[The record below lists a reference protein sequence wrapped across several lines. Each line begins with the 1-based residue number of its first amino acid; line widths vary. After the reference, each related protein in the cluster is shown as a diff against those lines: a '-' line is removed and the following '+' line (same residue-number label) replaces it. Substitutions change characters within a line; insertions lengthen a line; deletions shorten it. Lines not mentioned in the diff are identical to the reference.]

1 MDPVTIS
8 LAVGV
13 ASKAFSAIK
22 QGFAVGRDI
31 EQMSGDIGR
40 WMGAVSDVDNA
51 EKQAKNPPLFGKL
64 FKAGS
69 IEEAA
74 MAAYAAKKK
83 LEEQRYELKMFLN
96 LTHGPGA
103 YDELL
108 QMEGQIR
115 KQRQRTIY
123 KQQQMR
129 QQIGEG
135 IAWLFLALVV
145 GGALLLLASIFSGKS
160 YADGFKY
167 KPRGYTEQQKIW
179 QNKIIKKQMVTCR
192 LKSQKVY
199 MGKMACIYV
208 AAGGTKNKTYEIEFT
223 DVHIGCPR
231 QYSCVY
237 NPGSK
242 EPQIGDVMK
251 SLKSAVKGK

>member
-69 IEEAA
+69 VEEAA

-96 LTHGPGA
+96 LTHGPKA
-103 YDELL
+103 YEELL

-115 KQRQRTIY
+115 KQRQETIY
-123 KQQQMR
+123 KQQQLRR
-129 QQIGEG
+129 QVGEG
-135 IAWLFLALVV
+135 IGWVFLILVA
-145 GGALLLLASIFSGKS
+145 GGFLLLLASIFSTKAYGDSYKYVPKPLTKQQMIHQGK
-160 YADGFKY
+160 
-167 KPRGYTEQQKIW
+167 
-179 QNKIIKKQMVTCR
+179 IKKKKYTNKQ
-192 LKSQKVY
+192 
-199 MGKMACIYV
+199 ACIYQ
-208 AAGGTKNKTYEIEFT
+208 GGNKTYTLMYESN
-223 DVHIGCPR
+223 CPKT
-231 QYSCVY
+231 YKCIY
-237 NPGSK
+237 NPNSK
-242 EPQIGDVMK
+242 EPNIDNVMESLRSIGK
-251 SLKSAVKGK
+251 K

>member
-96 LTHGPGA
+96 LTHGPQA

-108 QMEGQIR
+108 HMEGQIR
-115 KQRQRTIY
+115 KQRQQTIY
-123 KQQQMR
+123 KQQQLRR
-129 QQIGEG
+129 QLGEG
-135 IAWLFLALVV
+135 VAWIFFIAVI
-145 GGALLLLASIFSGKS
+145 GAFILLLFSMFTSKS
-160 YADGFKY
+160 YADEYKY
-167 KPRGYTEQQKIW
+167 VPKPYTKQQLLQQGKIL
-179 QNKIIKKQMVTCR
+179 KKKYTTCR
-192 LKSQKVY
+192 LKKILKSKYTNKQ
-199 MGKMACIYV
+199 ACIYQ
-208 AAGGTKNKTYEIEFT
+208 GGNKTYTLMYEKN
-223 DVHIGCPR
+223 CPK
-231 QYSCVY
+231 QYKCLY
-237 NPGSK
+237 NPNSK
-242 EPQIGDVMK
+242 EPSIDDVME
-251 SLKSAVKGK
+251 SLRSIGK

>member
-40 WMGAVSDVDNA
+40 WMGAISDVDHA

-96 LTHGPGA
+96 LTHGPQA
-103 YDELL
+103 YNELL

-115 KQRQRTIY
+115 KQRQETIY
-123 KQQQMR
+123 KQQQLRR
-129 QQIGEG
+129 QVGEG
-135 IAWLFLALVV
+135 IGWVFLILVM
-145 GGALLLLASIFSGKS
+145 GGFLLLLASVFSSKAYG
-160 YADGFKY
+160 D
-167 KPRGYTEQQKIW
+167 GYTYKSKKYTKQQKIH
-179 QNKIIKKQMVTCR
+179 QGILKKNVYVTCR
-192 LKSQKVY
+192 LKKQKVVKD
-199 MGKMACIYV
+199 KMACIYEG
-208 AAGGTKNKTYEIEFT
+208 ANKTYELEFA
-223 DVHIGCPR
+223 DVRVGCPR
-231 QYSCVY
+231 QYKCVH
-237 NPGSK
+237 NPNSK
-242 EPQIGDVMK
+242 EPNINDVME
-251 SLKSAVKGK
+251 SLRSITK

>member
-1 MDPVTIS
+1 
-8 LAVGV
+8 
-13 ASKAFSAIK
+13 
-22 QGFAVGRDI
+22 
-31 EQMSGDIGR
+31 MSGDIGR

-96 LTHGPGA
+96 LTHGPQA

-115 KQRQRTIY
+115 KQRQQTIY

-129 QQIGEG
+129 QQIGEAIG
-135 IAWLFLALVV
+135 WFFLAIVV

-160 YADGFKY
+160 YADGYKY
-167 KPRGYTEQQKIW
+167 KSKQLTKQQKIN
-179 QNKIIKKQMVTCR
+179 QGLVKKPKMVLCR
-192 LKSQKVY
+192 LKIQKTLKD
-199 MGKMACIYV
+199 KMACIYI
-208 AAGGTKNKTYEIEFT
+208 ANSGTNRKTYELEYT
-223 DVHIGCPR
+223 DIRVGCPKSYR
-231 QYSCVY
+231 CVY
-237 NPGSK
+237 NPGD
-242 EPQIGDVMK
+242 EPSIDKVME
-251 SLKSAVKGK
+251 SLRSIAK

>member
-1 MDPVTIS
+1 MIDPVTIS
-8 LAVGV
+8 VAVGV
-13 ASKAFSAIK
+13 AGKAFAAIK
-22 QGFAVGRDI
+22 QGFAMGRDI

-83 LEEQRYELKMFLN
+83 LEEQRYELKVFLN
-96 LTHGPGA
+96 MTHGPGA

-115 KQRQRTIY
+115 KQRQETIY

-129 QQIGEG
+129 RQLGEG
-135 IAWLFLALVV
+135 LAWLLLVAV
-145 GGALLLLASIFSGKS
+145 IGGFLLLLTSVFTSKS
-160 YADGFKY
+160 YADNYKY
-167 KPRGYTEQQKIW
+167 VPKPYTKQQLLQQGKIL
-179 QNKIIKKQMVTCR
+179 KKKYTTCR
-192 LKSQKVY
+192 LKKRIKSQSTG
-199 MGKMACIYV
+199 MQACIYQ
-208 AAGGTKNKTYEIEFT
+208 GGNKTFEMMVESW
-223 DVHIGCPR
+223 CPK
-231 QYSCVY
+231 QYKCVY
-237 NPGSK
+237 NPNSE
-242 EPQIGDVMK
+242 EPNIDQVMDSLRSIGK
-251 SLKSAVKGK
+251 K

>member
-40 WMGAVSDVDNA
+40 WMGAISDVDHA

-96 LTHGPGA
+96 L
-103 YDELL
+103 
-108 QMEGQIR
+108 
-115 KQRQRTIY
+115 
-123 KQQQMR
+123 
-129 QQIGEG
+129 
-135 IAWLFLALVV
+135 
-145 GGALLLLASIFSGKS
+145 SG
-160 YADGFKY
+160 D
-167 KPRGYTEQQKIW
+167 
-179 QNKIIKKQMVTCR
+179 NKITMKDVLIGRGVIDKPVERSK
-192 LKSQKVY
+192 
-199 MGKMACIYV
+199 GGGMAIQGLGFRGV
-208 AAGGTKNKTYEIEFT
+208 
-223 DVHIGCPR
+223 R
-231 QYSCVY
+231 
-237 NPGSK
+237 
-242 EPQIGDVMK
+242 
-251 SLKSAVKGK
+251 

>member
-13 ASKAFSAIK
+13 ASKAFDAIK
-22 QGFAVGRDI
+22 KGFSVGRDI

-74 MAAYAAKKK
+74 MSAYAAKKK

-96 LTHGPGA
+96 LTHGPQA
-103 YDELL
+103 YNELL

-115 KQRQRTIY
+115 KQRQETIY
-123 KQQQMR
+123 KQQQLRR
-129 QQIGEG
+129 QVGEG
-135 IAWLFLALVV
+135 IGWVFLILVI
-145 GGALLLLASIFSGKS
+145 GGFLLLLASVFSSKAYG
-160 YADGFKY
+160 D
-167 KPRGYTEQQKIW
+167 GYTYKSKNYTTQQKIH
-179 QNKIIKKQMVTCR
+179 QGILKKNVYVTCR
-192 LKSQKVY
+192 LKKQKVVKN
-199 MGKMACIYV
+199 KMACIYEG
-208 AAGGTKNKTYEIEFT
+208 ANKTYELEFA
-223 DVHIGCPR
+223 DVRVGCPR
-231 QYSCVY
+231 QYKCIH
-237 NPGSK
+237 NPNSK
-242 EPQIGDVMK
+242 EPNINDVME
-251 SLKSAVKGK
+251 SLRSITK

>member
-40 WMGAVSDVDNA
+40 WMGAISDVDHA

-96 LTHGPGA
+96 LTHGPQA

-115 KQRQRTIY
+115 KQRQQTVY

-129 QQIGEG
+129 RQIGEG
-135 IAWLFLALVV
+135 IAWLFLALVI
-145 GGALLLLASIFSGKS
+145 GGFLLLLASLFSSKAYGKD
-160 YADGFKY
+160 YTYVPKPYTKQQLQNQGKIEKKKY
-167 KPRGYTEQQKIW
+167 T
-179 QNKIIKKQMVTCR
+179 TCR
-192 LKSQKVY
+192 LKKRIKSKTGQ
-199 MGKMACIYV
+199 MACIYEG
-208 AAGGTKNKTYEIEFT
+208 ANKTYELELA
-223 DVHIGCPR
+223 DVRVGCPR
-231 QYSCVY
+231 QYKCIH
-237 NPGSK
+237 NPNSK
-242 EPQIGDVMK
+242 EPNINDVME
-251 SLKSAVKGK
+251 SLRSITK

>member
-1 MDPVTIS
+1 VDPVTIS
-8 LAVGV
+8 VAVGV

-22 QGFAVGRDI
+22 QGFAIGRDI

-83 LEEQRYELKMFLN
+83 LEEQRYELKVFLN
-96 LTHGPGA
+96 MTHGPGA

-115 KQRQRTIY
+115 KERQQTIY

-129 QQIGEG
+129 RQLGEG
-135 IAWLFLALVV
+135 LAWLFLVV
-145 GGALLLLASIFSGKS
+145 IIGGFLLLLASVFTSKS
-160 YADGFKY
+160 YADSYTYVPKSLTKQQLLNQGKIEKKKY
-167 KPRGYTEQQKIW
+167 T
-179 QNKIIKKQMVTCR
+179 TCR
-192 LKSQKVY
+192 LKKILKSKYTSKQ
-199 MGKMACIYV
+199 ACIYL
-208 AAGGTKNKTYEIEFT
+208 GGNKTYTLMYEKN
-223 DVHIGCPR
+223 CPK
-231 QYSCVY
+231 QYKCIY
-237 NPGSK
+237 NPNSK
-242 EPQIGDVMK
+242 EPNIDNVMESLRSIGK
-251 SLKSAVKGK
+251 K

>member
-22 QGFAVGRDI
+22 EGFAIGRDI

-69 IEEAA
+69 VEEAA

-83 LEEQRYELKMFLN
+83 LEEQRYELKIFLN
-96 LTHGPGA
+96 LTHGPKA

-115 KQRQRTIY
+115 KQRQQTIY
-123 KQQQMR
+123 KQQQLRR
-129 QQIGEG
+129 QLGEG
-135 IAWLFLALVV
+135 VAWIFLIVII
-145 GGALLLLASIFSGKS
+145 GGFILLLFCMFTNKS
-160 YADGFKY
+160 YADGYKY
-167 KPRGYTEQQKIW
+167 VPKPLTKQQLLNQGKIEKKKYT
-179 QNKIIKKQMVTCR
+179 TCR
-192 LKSQKVY
+192 LKKILKSKYTNKQ
-199 MGKMACIYV
+199 ACIYQ
-208 AAGGTKNKTYEIEFT
+208 GGNKTYTLMYEKT
-223 DVHIGCPR
+223 CPK
-231 QYSCVY
+231 QYKCLY
-237 NPGSK
+237 DPGGK
-242 EPQIGDVMK
+242 EPNIDQVME
-251 SLKSAVKGK
+251 SLRSITK

>member
-8 LAVGV
+8 VAVGI

-22 QGFAVGRDI
+22 AGFQAGRDI

-83 LEEQRYELKMFLN
+83 LEEQRYELKVFLN
-96 LTHGPGA
+96 MTHGPGA

-115 KQRQRTIY
+115 KQRQETVY

-129 QQIGEG
+129 RQIGEA
-135 IAWLFLALVV
+135 ITWLIVVAIIGGFTILV
-145 GGALLLLASIFSGKS
+145 ASIWVKDSR
-160 YADGFKY
+160 ADVYKY
-167 KPRGYTEQQKIW
+167 TPKDYTRQQKI
-179 QNKIIKKQMVTCR
+179 QQGKIILPIMTTCR
-192 LKSQKVY
+192 LKKQKTYKDKV
-199 MGKMACIYV
+199 ACIYQG
-208 AAGGTKNKTYEIEFT
+208 ANKTFELSFQ
-223 DVHIGCPR
+223 DMSIGCVR
-231 QYSCVY
+231 KFKCKL
-237 NPGSK
+237 NPNGK
-242 EPQIGDVMK
+242 EPSIDQVME
-251 SLKSAVKGK
+251 SLRSIAK